1 VAAPEAEIELSTE
14 IVRSLLEAQHPDLA
28 RLPIVEA
35 ASGWDN
41 VVYRVGEDL
50 AARMPRRAMGAL
62 LAVHEQRWLAA
73 LAPGLPLPVQAP
85 VRIGVPGVGY
95 PWPWSIV
102 PWFHGEEAAHAEP
115 DDWPDTAERLAAFLT
130 ALHRPAPADAPVNP
144 YRAVPLPDRAEL
156 LRAGLEQLG
165 TAVDRPR
172 IEVIWAALAATL
184 PWSRPP
190 VWVHGDL
197 HQRNIVLRQG
207 RLAAI
212 VDFGDMT
219 AGDPAVDLSVAWF
232 WLPTTV
238 RALFRSAYGGVDDD
252 TWRRAKGWALA
263 LSIAHLCG
271 DDRVIPL
278 GRRALAAVLE
288 DAD

>member
-73 LAPGLPLPVQAP
+73 LAPGLPLPVPAP

-144 YRAVPLPDRAEL
+144 YVPQRVRRCGRRHLAPGQGVG
-156 LRAGLEQLG
+156 AGL
-165 TAVDRPR
+165 VD
-172 IEVIWAALAATL
+172 
-184 PWSRPP
+184 RPP
-190 VWVHGDL
+190 VW
-197 HQRNIVLRQG
+197 RRP
-207 RLAAI
+207 R
-212 VDFGDMT
+212 
-219 AGDPAVDLSVAWF
+219 DPA
-232 WLPTTV
+232 
-238 RALFRSAYGGVDDD
+238 RAAR
-252 TWRRAKGWALA
+252 
-263 LSIAHLCG
+263 
-271 DDRVIPL
+271 P
-278 GRRALAAVLE
+278 GRRPRGR
-288 DAD
+288 